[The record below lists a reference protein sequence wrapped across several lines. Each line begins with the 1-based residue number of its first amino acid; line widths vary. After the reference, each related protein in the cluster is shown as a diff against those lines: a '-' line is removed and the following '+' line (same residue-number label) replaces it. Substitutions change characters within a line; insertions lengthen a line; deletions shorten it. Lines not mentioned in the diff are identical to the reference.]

1 MPGSDI
7 EKPSSPHGLTLEAWA
22 QGFCVG
28 ALIIMAGITVSN
40 MRRNVLLHKLIL
52 IELIFGMP
60 HNTFIFPDPPTY
72 GWYLS
77 VTAIFLNI
85 SWSMHNVIAWMK
97 NKPFLSRKASL
108 FYIGTVILAQPYW
121 VVEIYANFTYFN
133 NINNLF
139 HTTRPYEALFR
150 DPWWIFTTLNL
161 FYNIKRRYEFGFLE
175 LIRTSPRF
183 GILLLSMCLS
193 VGFIIVDILSV
204 TPVLSVGLPDGINPF
219 WKFAFVFK
227 CFTDTIILD
236 DFKTALDKLKQ
247 YKMEKIGAS
256 QGTFDDANGN
266 AYAYGWT
273 AYPAQRRGTEFSP
286 WNESRGVTSADRPEM
301 KSSKKF
307 MDTIDLEMN
316 Y

>member
-1 MPGSDI
+1 
-7 EKPSSPHGLTLEAWA
+7 
-22 QGFCVG
+22 
-28 ALIIMAGITVSN
+28 
-40 MRRNVLLHKLIL
+40 
-52 IELIFGMP
+52 
-60 HNTFIFPDPPTY
+60 
-72 GWYLS
+72 
-77 VTAIFLNI
+77 
-85 SWSMHNVIAWMK
+85 
-97 NKPFLSRKASL
+97 
-108 FYIGTVILAQPYW
+108 
-121 VVEIYANFTYFN
+121 
-133 NINNLF
+133 
-139 HTTRPYEALFR
+139 
-150 DPWWIFTTLNL
+150 
-161 FYNIKRRYEFGFLE
+161 
-175 LIRTSPRF
+175 
-183 GILLLSMCLS
+183 MCLS

-273 AYPAQRRGTEFSP
+273 AYPSQRRGTEFSP

-301 KSSKKF
+301 KTSKKF

-316 Y
+316 YWTRERREGESSRSTNG